1 MPPMRILV
9 LQHDDD
15 SGLDALAG
23 PLNDAGAEI
32 EVWFAHRTPE
42 PAHPLEAYDGVIVLG
57 GIANPDEDAI
67 HPWLTV
73 ERALIEE
80 ALQREVPVLG
90 VCLGGQLLAQAAGG
104 VAYRAPEGPEIGW
117 NVIQGT
123 DEQPS
128 DELFGDLPAAFETF
142 EWHSFCFTPP
152 DDAVLLYG
160 TERFNQAFRY
170 GRNAWGTQFHF
181 EALPATITDWLETGR
196 DEAVAHGVDFTAVS
210 EATAR
215 YGAAQVE
222 LCHRVARRFGAVVGR
237 YAGAR

>member
-160 TERFNQAFRY
+160 TERFHQAFRY

-181 EALPATITDWLETGR
+181 EAEPETVNEWIDTAR
-196 DEAVAHGVDFTAVS
+196 DEAITHGVDIDNLRAT
-210 EATAR
+210 TAR
-215 YGAAQVE
+215 YGPTQVE
-222 LCHRVARRFGAVVGR
+222 LCHRVALRFIAVVGR